1 MQTLQLLWLDAL
13 ISVQMHGS
21 AWVSLPD
28 QLQSKSE
35 PSCKL
40 KYYNA
45 GGARCPTVHLDPTV
59 AMELTRS
66 SRKPEMA
73 RRRRGGTSRRPQT
86 VSQGQTRSR
95 EPRGLFTMEAATT
108 FLAPEVRAPD

>member
-45 GGARCPTVHLDPTV
+45 GGARCPTVHLDPAF
-59 AMELTRS
+59 AMTEVT
-66 SRKPEMA
+66 
-73 RRRRGGTSRRPQT
+73 
-86 VSQGQTRSR
+86 
-95 EPRGLFTMEAATT
+95 AA
-108 FLAPEVRAPD
+108 